1 MISLYICTIEIVATK
16 IPRPSE
22 RKKTVKHFRHELVPM
37 RLTDETQRISPE
49 DTKRYMVK
57 FTELEYDKYT
67 FEYKISDYKFSS
79 KIMKPISL
87 K

>member
-37 RLTDETQRISPE
+37 RLTDGTERVSPE
-49 DTKRYMVK
+49 DTERYMVK

-67 FEYKISDYKFSS
+67 FEYKISDAKFSS
-79 KIMKPISL
+79 KIMQPVAVK
-87 K
+87 